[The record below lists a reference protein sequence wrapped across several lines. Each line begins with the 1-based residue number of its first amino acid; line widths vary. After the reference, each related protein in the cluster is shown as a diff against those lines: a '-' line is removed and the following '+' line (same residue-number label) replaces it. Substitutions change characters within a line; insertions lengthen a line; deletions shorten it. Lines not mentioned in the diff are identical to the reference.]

1 MSKNFIVS
9 NLKKSETSYFII
21 RREVIPFL
29 EKNKIFED
37 ENKKK
42 DIFGKFTKM
51 TAATTFMDVN
61 IDRIDELKS
70 HWDEILIRK
79 NSDKFAGMQ
88 LRNANRI
95 MKSKQNILGSVAYKK
110 EALTSRQRE
119 KIEGKTATVYARS
132 RFNNTLFTRFGSH
145 RSGGARERD

>member
-37 ENKKK
+37 ENKK

-79 NSDKFAGMQ
+79 IPISLQECNLETQ
-88 LRNANRI
+88 
-95 MKSKQNILGSVAYKK
+95 
-110 EALTSRQRE
+110 
-119 KIEGKTATVYARS
+119 IE
-132 RFNNTLFTRFGSH
+132 L
-145 RSGGARERD
+145 